1 MRNHFGL
8 TIGIG
13 LLLVT
18 GRAFA
23 QTNSHLTFEV
33 ASLKLAAPLD
43 MAKLQ
48 AAARNG
54 ETPRVGMHVDRA
66 RVEFIYV
73 DLKSL
78 ICVAYKLKP
87 YQITGPDWMASQRYD
102 IIAKFPAGATRDD
115 IPQMLQ
121 ALLKERLKLNAHVEG
136 KEHPVLA
143 LVVGKG
149 GPKLTESTEAPAAID
164 GNAPLK
170 PGELKIDDPEGQV
183 RMTTDPKTGGGSLNM
198 GTRGV
203 VAFRMDPDTRSL
215 HVDARQMTMGGFVEM
230 LTQLSQLAGA
240 GERQVVDMTGLKGR
254 YQISFDIPLADLV
267 NMARAQGLD
276 VPNMPAGDA
285 PGGTPPSPA
294 VASDPSG
301 STTLAG
307 SVQALGLK
315 LEQRKAVTNQLV
327 VDHVEKT
334 PIEN

>member
-170 PGELKIDDPEGQV
+170 AGELKIDDPEGQV
-183 RMTTDPKTGGGSLNM
+183 SITIDPKTGGGSLNM

-203 VAFRMDPDTRSL
+203 VSFRMDPDTRSL

-276 VPNMPAGDA
+276 VPNMPAGDV